1 MERDLFSIFTTTMNL
16 FESNY
21 NVTYCKIQVTHAL
34 TRCLIIELLE
44 WASSTIDQT
53 QSYNYEYI
61 SIAIIINYNTTT
73 ADFHHTTTRV
83 QCISIATSVCSKTN
97 ASR

>member
-1 MERDLFSIFTTTMNL
+1 MERDLFSIFITTVNV

-21 NVTYCKIQVTHAL
+21 NVTYCKIRVTHAL
-34 TRCLIIELLE
+34 TRCLIIHLLE

-53 QSYNYEYI
+53 QSYNYI
-61 SIAIIINYNTTT
+61 GITIIINYNTT
-73 ADFHHTTTRV
+73 ADCHHTITRV

-97 ASR
+97 TSK